1 MVVFLFALSIAL
13 SVLGDLYIWF
23 GFIKGSSWILS
34 LLHFLPSVLIV
45 LLPIAYQS
53 DRLQN
58 VVFPAFIFLAV
69 FFILP
74 KCFFVLCSLIGR
86 GIGVFAPAAFGLG
99 NIVGLTLVVVYLIVV
114 VYAMGWGWKRVVVHS
129 SEIVCQDLPRA
140 FDGYKIVHLSD
151 FHIGTYASKPSIV
164 ANIVA
169 RVNAQN
175 ADVIFFTGDLVNGHP
190 DELRPFL
197 DELSRLRAKDGV
209 YSVLG
214 NHDYC
219 FYHNY
224 TSPETPQS
232 ALDTLA
238 KLESQMG
245 WRLLRNENAIFR
257 RGKDSIA
264 ILGVENEGTGPFVA
278 RADMAKA
285 MSGLEKDVFKIL
297 LSHDPTHW
305 RKAIVG
311 KNDIPLTLSGHTHAM
326 QFSIFG
332 VSPAV
337 WAYPEWGGLYSEG
350 AQQLFVSTGVGS
362 NVKFRF
368 GAWCEID
375 VLTLR
380 CE

>member
-1 MVVFLFALSIAL
+1 MR
-13 SVLGDLYIWF
+13 GRDL
-23 GFIKGSSWILS
+23 
-34 LLHFLPSVLIV
+34 
-45 LLPIAYQS
+45 
-53 DRLQN
+53 
-58 VVFPAFIFLAV
+58 
-69 FFILP
+69 
-74 KCFFVLCSLIGR
+74 
-86 GIGVFAPAAFGLG
+86 
-99 NIVGLTLVVVYLIVV
+99 
-114 VYAMGWGWKRVVVHS
+114 
-129 SEIVCQDLPRA
+129 
-140 FDGYKIVHLSD
+140 
-151 FHIGTYASKPSIV
+151 
-164 ANIVA
+164 
-169 RVNAQN
+169 
-175 ADVIFFTGDLVNGHP
+175 
-190 DELRPFL
+190 
-197 DELSRLRAKDGV
+197 
-209 YSVLG
+209 
-214 NHDYC
+214 
-219 FYHNY
+219 
-224 TSPETPQS
+224 
-232 ALDTLA
+232 
-238 KLESQMG
+238 
-245 WRLLRNENAIFR
+245 
-257 RGKDSIA
+257 
-264 ILGVENEGTGPFVA
+264 FVA